1 MLKKHIKEVVIVE
14 GKTDT
19 TKLKSLFNLDTIET
33 NGSHLSKKNIQLIKN
48 ISEQRGVILF
58 LDPDGPGEKIR
69 RILEQNL
76 TKFKQAFI
84 KKNKINPK
92 KIGIAESDNKDIIY
106 ALSKVSTF
114 DKNNLSFTW
123 EEYSSLKI
131 DTKLKRKAICD
142 YYNISLCNN
151 KQLFKRLNMMNI
163 KLSELKKLILVK

>member
-114 DKNNLSFTW
+114 DKNNLSFT
-123 EEYSSLKI
+123 
-131 DTKLKRKAICD
+131 
-142 YYNISLCNN
+142 
-151 KQLFKRLNMMNI
+151 
-163 KLSELKKLILVK
+163 